1 MSVRPSVTVAVSGVR
16 DRTLYVFNM
25 YEYSTVQ
32 YSTVRSTWARN
43 QFFAPCLFCKPL
55 FAVVRDG
62 QKVRI
67 RASTDGHNKG
77 VLGLPVLE
85 IIKTKFGIGITK
97 SIICSSL
104 TKKVFFFSIFNFLNI
119 YITKQDPRY
128 ILLFFHLNVHLQL
141 KYQKNRKLQYLFH
154 SQKNSSNH
162 QF

>member
-1 MSVRPSVTVAVSGVR
+1 MSVCPCVTPAVSGVR

-32 YSTVRSTWARN
+32 YSTAQYGVRGPKSV
-43 QFFAPCLFCKPL
+43 FCKPL

-77 VLGLPVLE
+77 VLGLPVLG

-97 SIICSSL
+97 
-104 TKKVFFFSIFNFLNI
+104 
-119 YITKQDPRY
+119 
-128 ILLFFHLNVHLQL
+128 
-141 KYQKNRKLQYLFH
+141 
-154 SQKNSSNH
+154 
-162 QF
+162 